1 MQEWYFN
8 PVMFEIGP
16 FKAHWYGFMYAISF
30 LLGYLYLIFSKRCR
44 KLDDGL
50 KDSFIV
56 YVILGIVLGGRIGYI
71 LFYNIAYFLA
81 SPAKIFAVWEGGM
94 SFHGG
99 LIGAALALMI
109 FAKKHKVEFFVLGD
123 IVTSFAP
130 VGLFFAKIG
139 NFINGELYGRIAQ
152 SWCLHFPSDPGNCRY
167 PSQLLEAFLEG
178 IVLFVVLYFIG
189 RATKKTGLVSAWF
202 LVLYGIFR
210 IFIEFFREP
219 DAHIG
224 FFFGFMTE
232 GQLLSG
238 LMLISGITAF
248 ILMRKKTAA
257 ARKKT
262 SHRHQ

>member
-16 FKAHWYGFMYAISF
+16 VKAHWYGFMYAISF
-30 LLGYLYLIFSKRCR
+30 LLGYMYLLFSK
-44 KLDDGL
+44 KGKKIDHKL
-50 KDSFIV
+50 KDPLII
-56 YVILGIVLGGRIGYI
+56 YVILGIVLGGRIGYV
-71 LFYNIAYFLA
+71 LLYNLSYFF
-81 SPAKIFAVWEGGM
+81 SNPFKIIAVWEGGM

-99 LIGAALALMI
+99 LLGTIAALAV
-109 FAKKHKVEFFVLGD
+109 FAKKYRVNFLELGD
-123 IVTSFAP
+123 IVTGFAP

-152 SWCLHFPSDPGNCRY
+152 NFCLRFPSDPGACRY

-178 IVLFVVLYFIG
+178 IMLFMLLKLVEC
-189 RATKKTGLVSAWF
+189 RTKKTGYVSAWF

-210 IFIEFFREP
+210 IFAEFFREP

-224 FFFGFMTE
+224 FLFGAVTE

-238 LMLISGITAF
+238 LMVISGLV
-248 ILMRKKTAA
+248 LMIFLHKKKQKHAL
-257 ARKKT
+257 
-262 SHRHQ
+262 